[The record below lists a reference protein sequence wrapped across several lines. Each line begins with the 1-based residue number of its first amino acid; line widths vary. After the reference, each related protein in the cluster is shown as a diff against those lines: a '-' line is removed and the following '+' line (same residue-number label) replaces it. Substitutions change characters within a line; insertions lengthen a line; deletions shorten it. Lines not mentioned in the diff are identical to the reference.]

1 MNYGGSFVS
10 GLASGLDL
18 NQVMQ
23 LQSMKWQQQEKKKA
37 QQLEQD
43 YVSQLNSFL
52 NDPETTAF
60 FKGMEDGTMD
70 PYGTQSHNVS
80 KNALLF
86 SKEIGEY
93 FKEYREAIN
102 NRNQKAAEQL
112 SELIKVK
119 IGSMTDLITSGFE
132 INPEGPMGDMAN
144 TVTPE
149 SQRAM
154 GMRETLQHT
163 SGNFQ
168 TFDQVNQVHQ
178 ASGGQP
184 IQQDIPQTISGTDI
198 PKEVADI
205 LNDAIKNDN
214 IGLYNAIAPSV
225 GLQPITENQ
234 LIRLKGRQEN
244 ITGSTGNTI
253 LPSVSAQKT
262 VDEWYTGINNHEDF
276 VAANKKFKNTKEGQN
291 APEKDEKS
299 YIEQQYRKLKEFL
312 ESILEKPFTEDG
324 EEVWVEKG
332 EIEEGVSNWDA
343 AQSTYDELVKLA
355 RWYKEQFDIDL
366 PLPKLRKPKIVPFL

>member
-1 MNYGGSFVS
+1 
-10 GLASGLDL
+10 
-18 NQVMQ
+18 
-23 LQSMKWQQQEKKKA
+23 
-37 QQLEQD
+37 
-43 YVSQLNSFL
+43 
-52 NDPETTAF
+52 
-60 FKGMEDGTMD
+60 MEDGTMD

-154 GMRETLQHT
+154 WMRETLQHT